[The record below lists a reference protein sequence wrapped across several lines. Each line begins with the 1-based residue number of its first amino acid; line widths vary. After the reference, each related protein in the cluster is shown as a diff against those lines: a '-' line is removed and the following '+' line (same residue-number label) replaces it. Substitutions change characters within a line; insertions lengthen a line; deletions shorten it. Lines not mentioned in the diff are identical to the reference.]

1 MSINVETSAESPWH
15 DAWSHVDGTTDPRW
29 FIEYLDT
36 VRGDKLKLAESEPGQ
51 FFDYLDVRAGQHV
64 LEVGCGTGD
73 LLSLLARLVGRDGRV
88 VGVDKSEVMIDE
100 ARRRSSAAAVPVECM
115 VGDANRLDFAAGSF
129 DRCFTSA
136 VLQHLPDPAGALAE
150 MVRVVRPG
158 GRVAVTEHD
167 WETQIIASDQ
177 PASIRRLLNFFCDE
191 IRHGQ
196 VGRQLPGLFHAL
208 GLRDVVVTPITFT
221 SLDYTRTA
229 RSLKLATL
237 IARAEQAGA
246 LTRGEGAALLTELE
260 RRGTTGQFFRAVT
273 AFRVYGHK
281 PYPSFC

>member
-1 MSINVETSAESPWH
+1 VNIKAEPIELSPWH
-15 DAWSHVDGTTDPRW
+15 NAWWQVDGTADPHW
-29 FIEYLDT
+29 FIEYLDAI
-36 VRGDKLKLAESEPGQ
+36 RADKIKCAEAEPAQ

-73 LLSLLARLVGRDGRV
+73 LLPLLARLVGREGRV
-88 VGVDKSEVMIDE
+88 VGVDKSEVMIAE
-100 ARRRSSAAAVPVECM
+100 ARRRASGSDWPIECM
-115 VGDANRLDFAAGSF
+115 VGDANRLDCATGSF

-167 WETQIIASDQ
+167 WETQIIAADEHTSM
-177 PASIRRLLNFFCDE
+177 RRLLNFFCDE

-196 VGRQLPGLFHAL
+196 IGRQLPGLFHAL

-229 RSLKLATL
+229 RSLKLPTL

-246 LTRGEGAALLTELE
+246 ITRAEGAALLAELE
-260 RRGTTGQFFRAVT
+260 RRGATGKFFRAVT
-273 AFRVYGHK
+273 AFRVHGHK